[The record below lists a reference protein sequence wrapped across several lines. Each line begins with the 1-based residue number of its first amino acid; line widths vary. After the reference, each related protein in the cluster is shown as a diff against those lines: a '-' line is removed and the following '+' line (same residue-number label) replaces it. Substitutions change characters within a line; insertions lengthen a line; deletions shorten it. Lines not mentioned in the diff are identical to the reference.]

1 MKKLATILAILF
13 IGFSAKS
20 QHTADIGVLVSGA
33 GYWGDIEKVNYSKSI
48 TPVIGALGRW
58 NFNKRLAVRG
68 QLTTGN
74 LKAVGTFPDAYI
86 YTPDGVRNTSG
97 YFKPGTDEFFFQ
109 RSIQSVEALFEFNFF
124 NYKMGSTKKENIT
137 PFVAIGAGA
146 FYSRAPR
153 TGSFILDP
161 WLARNDSMP
170 AYLDS
175 QDRQTNK
182 TDAISLVIPFGL
194 GLKFNITKNLGGVIE
209 VMVRKTFA
217 DNIDNLDDPKRFQ
230 NVNLNDD
237 IEYPAKF
244 AHSISANNDWYATCT
259 VSFLYQLWQSK
270 GNCKIYEKYK

>member
-1 MKKLATILAILF
+1 
-13 IGFSAKS
+13 
-20 QHTADIGVLVSGA
+20 LVSGA

-58 NFNKRLAVRG
+58 NFNKRMAVRG

-74 LKAVGTFPDAYI
+74 LKAVGTFSDAYI
-86 YTPDGVRNTSG
+86 YTPNGVRNTSG

-170 AYLDS
+170 AYIDS
-175 QDRQTNK
+175 QGRQTNK
-182 TDAISLVIPFGL
+182 TDAITLVIPVGL
-194 GLKFNITKNLGGVIE
+194 GLKFNISKNLGGVIE

-230 NVNLNDD
+230 NVNMTDA

-244 AHSISANNDWYATCT
+244 AHSITANNDWYATCT

-270 GNCKIYEKYK
+270 GNCKIYDKYK